1 MNKVSSYEK
10 TLNQKIFDV
19 IDNWAAENRIKS
31 DADILRKINSMFPE
45 RQIEQGRFSRLRN
58 CKERIKVDE
67 LILIADCLNIP
78 IDELLQRDI
87 SSNKKT
93 AADILSFI
101 FGLRK
106 LTHCN
111 FMKTVK
117 PISLDEKEFTG
128 IYFDE
133 EFTIE
138 GLGYATD
145 NSIKYFLNDAIESWH
160 KFIESITN
168 FPYEVQEKML
178 QDWESAQLKTAQSII
193 PFDEDS
199 ELTFN

>member
-10 TLNQKIFDV
+10 TLNQKIFEV

-78 IDELLQRDI
+78 IDELVQRDI

-111 FMKTVK
+111 FMKTEIPFIYEK
-117 PISLDEKEFTG
+117 KEFTG

-133 EFTIE
+133 EFIIKGCTMD
-138 GLGYATD
+138 GST
-145 NSIKYFLNDAIESWH
+145 KYFLNDAIESWH
-160 KFIESITN
+160 KFIESISN

-178 QDWESAQLKTAQSII
+178 QDWESAQLKTAQNII
-193 PFDEDS
+193 PFDES
-199 ELTFN
+199 FELPFN

>member
-1 MNKVSSYEK
+1 MNKVSFYEK

-67 LILIADCLNIP
+67 LILIADCLNIS

-93 AADILSFI
+93 AADILRPI
-101 FGLRK
+101 FELRK

-111 FMKTVK
+111 FMKTEK
-117 PISLDEKEFTG
+117 QFIYEKKEFTG

-133 EFTIE
+133 EFTIR
-138 GLGYATD
+138 GCAIDDST
-145 NSIKYFLNDAIESWH
+145 KYFLNDAMESWH
-160 KFIESITN
+160 KFIESIAN
-168 FPYEVQEKML
+168 FPCEIQEKML
-178 QDWESAQLKTAQSII
+178 QDWESAQLKTAQNII
-193 PFDEDS
+193 PFDDNF
-199 ELTFN
+199 ELPFD